1 MFEKI
6 FIPLFLFVIY
16 YLYKIYNQKNMKI
29 VLKDE
34 KDIKNQIES
43 GLSKKD
49 KDLGQIAQSYPEDLK
64 PRK

>member
-6 FIPLFLFVIY
+6 FIPLSLFVIY
-16 YLYKIYNQKNMKI
+16 YLYKIYNQENMKM

-34 KDIKNQIES
+34 KDIKNQVES

-49 KDLGQIAQSYPEDLK
+49 KYLGEIAQSYPEDLK
-64 PRK
+64 PQK

>member
-6 FIPLFLFVIY
+6 FIPLSLFVIY

-34 KDIKNQIES
+34 KDIKNQVES

-49 KDLGQIAQSYPEDLK
+49 KDLGQIAQSYQW
-64 PRK
+64 RS